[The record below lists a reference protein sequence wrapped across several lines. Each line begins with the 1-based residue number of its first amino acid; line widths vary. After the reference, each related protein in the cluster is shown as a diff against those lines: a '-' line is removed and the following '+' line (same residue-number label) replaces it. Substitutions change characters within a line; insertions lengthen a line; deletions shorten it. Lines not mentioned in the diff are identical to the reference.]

1 MRRPSTL
8 YAALLA
14 VRVLFAL
21 SPSYIHP
28 DEFFQAPEVAASDI
42 LGVDAL
48 RTWEFAASPPI
59 RSIVPIYMYSGLP
72 FALLRLG
79 ELLGY
84 AASPRAV
91 FWAQRLAM
99 AVLSLAVDRCV
110 CRAIGRRNPGAR
122 LLPTK
127 LLLASSHCL
136 LVFHTRPFGNA
147 FASAVL
153 ALCLDLLAQI
163 DYALHT
169 IGSLLSKDCNP
180 QQLEKELWALRRA
193 LSMLAA
199 AGVLGTFAHI
209 TFAPFFAP
217 LAAAALA
224 LVGAAALRH
233 RILSLGKAGAI
244 VATACGCAAL
254 VALAL
259 VAADSAYYGTL
270 TCTVLNN
277 LRYNTN
283 ASNLAL
289 HGLHA
294 RYMHLAASM
303 PVLFGPLYVL
313 LLLKLWPAIKRT
325 FAPGNCVPAAA
336 LWSLIVGTAALSL
349 VQHQEP
355 RFMVPALPCIVLLT
369 WRWHRVLPAYFWRVW
384 AAYNVCCACIYGA
397 VHQAGVVPVVQYLAN
412 TSVIMQSHQ
421 IGCHAAQRSGHMV
434 CARHLQAP
442 RPATHPRLLQTNV
455 LLYAT
460 YMAPRHLLVQRQS
473 AADGRL
479 QARVKMTDLVAVDDH
494 AVQAVLGSAV
504 PVDCRAPGTHNSGAL
519 VFAPSL
525 HAGYERTLLVAPAS
539 ADLAPLLPLAW
550 NATLVPLYSYAPHV
564 NFDHIQRV
572 VQNPLKYAR
581 LNVYIV
587 CSKTI

>member
-48 RTWEFAASPPI
+48 RTWEFVVASPPI

-79 ELLGY
+79 EPLGY

-99 AVLSLAVDRCV
+99 AVLSLGIDRYV

-136 LVFHTRPFGNA
+136 LVFHTRPFGNV
-147 FASAVL
+147 FASVVL

-163 DYALHT
+163 DCALHT
-169 IGSLLSKDCNP
+169 IGLDLPKSRNP
-180 QQLEKELWALRRA
+180 QRLKKEIRVVHRA

-209 TFAPFFAP
+209 TFVPFFAP
-217 LAAAALA
+217 LAVAALA
-224 LVGAAALRH
+224 MVGAAAARR
-233 RILSLGKAGAI
+233 RILSLGRAAAI
-244 VATACGCAAL
+244 VATACGCAGL
-254 VALAL
+254 VALAI
-259 VAADSAYYGTL
+259 VAVDSAYYGTL

-277 LRYNTN
+277 LRYNAN
-283 ASNLAL
+283 VSNLAH
-289 HGLHA
+289 HGLHV
-294 RYMHLAASM
+294 RYMHLVASM

-325 FAPGNCVPAAA
+325 FAPGNCVPTAA

-355 RFMVPALPCIVLLT
+355 RFMVPALPCIALLT
-369 WRWHRVLPAYFWRVW
+369 WRWHRLLPAYFWRLW

-397 VHQAGVVPVVQYLAN
+397 VHQAGVVPVVQYLAS
-412 TSVIMQSHQ
+412 TSVIMQRNQ
-421 IGCHAAQRSGHMV
+421 IGCYAAARTGHMV

-442 RPATHPRLLQTNV
+442 HPDPAAIYPRLLQTNV

-460 YMAPRHLLVQRQS
+460 YMAPRHLLVQRQTAS
-473 AADGRL
+473 DSRL
-479 QARVKMTDLVAVDDH
+479 QAHVKMSDLVAIDDH

-504 PVDCRAPGTHNSGAL
+504 PVDCGAPGADDNGAL

-525 HAGYERTLLVAPAS
+525 HAGYERTLFVAPAS

-581 LNVYIV
+581 LNVYV
-587 CSKTI
+587 